1 MGRIILFWEV
11 IIFSRIMCLSS
22 NFLKYFSS
30 RLEAVKVHVKHAVQD
45 ALPGVAPAVGGSSS
59 LLSGQAFEISTF
71 EEVAVFG

>member
-1 MGRIILFWEV
+1 M
-11 IIFSRIMCLSS
+11 
-22 NFLKYFSS
+22 
-30 RLEAVKVHVKHAVQD
+30 KHAMQD